1 MHTDRRRFRSESL
14 MRSSLCTHSC
24 RIRLRTSRIRSWA
37 EIIGT
42 LGRLRRT
49 GGDVCGGP
57 NMSDS
62 SSPARPALPGF
73 VGRVI
78 ICCFAPRPSEMC
90 GPAKFANQQKT
101 KTLRAIT
108 VCSSH
113 NSLYFMT
120 FRVSSSC
127 SLSMLC
133 FFSAART
140 K

>member
-78 ICCFAPRPSEMC
+78 ICCFASRPSEMGTSEVC
-90 GPAKFANQQKT
+90 EST
-101 KTLRAIT
+101 KNKNTARDHCMFVTQFTLFHDVPR
-108 VCSSH
+108 
-113 NSLYFMT
+113 LFELFT
-120 FRVSSSC
+120 FDALLLQRC
-127 SLSMLC
+127 
-133 FFSAART
+133 AH
-140 K
+140 